1 MLVLWQQAVLKWG
14 LCHAHVL
21 SSTGRYRGCLTFAIS
36 HILPYS
42 LAMRVFGT
50 QVWSLCVSLKII
62 NNLIKVGLIRMQA
75 TNQIMSLQT
84 ITKLEPRASPCRWAV
99 KIRP

>member
-42 LAMRVFGT
+42 LAMRVYGT
-50 QVWSLCVSLKII
+50 QTSMVTVCQPKIH
-62 NNLIKVGLIRMQA
+62 R
-75 TNQIMSLQT
+75 
-84 ITKLEPRASPCRWAV
+84 
-99 KIRP
+99 